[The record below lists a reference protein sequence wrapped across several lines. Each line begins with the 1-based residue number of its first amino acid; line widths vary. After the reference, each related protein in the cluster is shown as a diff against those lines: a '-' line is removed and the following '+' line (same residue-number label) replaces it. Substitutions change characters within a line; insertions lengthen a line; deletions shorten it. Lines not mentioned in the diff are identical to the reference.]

1 MQGET
6 SVARDEACIPRFEL
20 YTKDEGGYAGVAL
33 AFMKAKITGTKG
45 EMILCVPNHG
55 TVDWLE
61 DSDIIEVS
69 CNISKNGATP
79 KKGLYELPECAKQLI
94 TKEKLNR
101 QEFEA
106 IFEQAIDA
114 LMINPLVNS
123 YSLAVK
129 LLGEYLE
136 VYKEYTGGWTL

>member
-1 MQGET
+1 MQGLHCIYE
-6 SVARDEACIPRFEL
+6 SKDYWYKRRDDFVRPH
-20 YTKDEGGYAGVAL
+20 
-33 AFMKAKITGTKG
+33 
-45 EMILCVPNHG
+45 HG

-94 TKEKLNR
+94 RTVKCYERLAA
-101 QEFEA
+101 EA
-106 IFEQAIDA
+106 IVERNTEKAIDA